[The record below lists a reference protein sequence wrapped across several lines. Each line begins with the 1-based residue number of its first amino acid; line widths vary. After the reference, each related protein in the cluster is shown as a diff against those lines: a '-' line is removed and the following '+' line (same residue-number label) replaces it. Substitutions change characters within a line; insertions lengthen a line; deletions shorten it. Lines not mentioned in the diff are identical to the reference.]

1 MLEYKITAIG
11 TPPGSAT
18 AVANKSEI
26 KFDATSGRDDVLPNP
41 AELLLASLAA
51 CILKNVQ
58 RYSEILKIPYKGA
71 RITINGIRNDNPPY
85 MKEINYLLEVST
97 DADEKKIQNWH
108 RNILKFGTITNTLMR
123 ACEIKGNMIKISNH

>member
-1 MLEYKITAIG
+1 MLEYRIIAIG
-11 TPPGSAT
+11 TPPGLAT

-41 AELLLASLAA
+41 AELLLASLAG

-58 RYSEILKIPYKGA
+58 RYSEILKIPYKSA

-85 MKEINYLLEVST
+85 MKEINYILEVDT
-97 DADEKKIQNWH
+97 DTDEKKIQNWH
-108 RNILKFGTITNTLMR
+108 KNIMKFGTITNTLMR
-123 ACEIKGNMIKISNH
+123 ACEIKGKMIKI